1 MINISKPLLSIVLP
15 TYNRCEILNLTLK
28 NIISEVEKLEGLVE
42 IVIGDNASSDKTATV
57 LETHRNNYSRMIRHE
72 SNIGAWSNIAALA
85 KMARGDW
92 LLIIGDDDYLVP
104 GALKKIVLKL
114 QQSRNSDMI
123 CINYGWI
130 DANIL
135 KSSLENKVDIKSS
148 NNRMWMIPNDMVLEN
163 GSDIFGIPSSFSA
176 GAFSALFGFI
186 FRRRKFLEFSIS
198 INPRAASNG
207 FSESEFVLEE
217 AFPHSIIAIQIMHS
231 SQIEI
236 FSDISIMQGVGQWE
250 WKRFLYRTVIVGHVL
265 LFLRFKSII
274 PEAAWTSLAS
284 YSGIRLARML
294 NDPNLNFGISEIQK
308 IAFPFLFKYSIF
320 EKNFISECIR
330 IGIEREGKA
339 LIRKWINES
348 II

>member
-1 MINISKPLLSIVLP
+1 MTNISKPLLSIILP
-15 TYNRCEILNLTLK
+15 TYNRCQILNLTLK
-28 NIISEVEKLEGLVE
+28 NIISEVEDLGGNVE
-42 IVIGDNASSDKTATV
+42 IVIGDNASPDKTAAV
-57 LETHRNNYSRMIRHE
+57 LEAHVSNYSTMIRHE
-72 SNIGAWSNIAALA
+72 SNIGAWNNITALT
-85 KMARGDW
+85 KIARGDW

-104 GALKKIVLKL
+104 GALKKIVSKL

-135 KSSLENKVDIKSS
+135 KSSLENRVNIKSS
-148 NNRMWMIPNDMVLEN
+148 NDRMWMIPNDIFLEN
-163 GSDIFGIPSSFSA
+163 GSDIFGVPSSFSA

-186 FRRRKFLEFSIS
+186 FRRTKFLEFSIS
-198 INPRAASNG
+198 TNPRAASNG

-231 SQIEI
+231 SPIEI
-236 FSDISIMQGVGQWE
+236 FSDVSIMQGVGQWE

-294 NDPNLNFGISEIQK
+294 KDPISNFGISEIQN
-308 IAFPFLFKYSIF
+308 IAFPFLYKYSAF
-320 EKNFISECIR
+320 EKNFISECVR
-330 IGIEREGKA
+330 IGIESEGKA
-339 LIRKWINES
+339 LIRKWVNES